1 LVRHKP
7 GRFFWNGPWSARQI
21 HAAQAAN
28 QEMYMTRQLS
38 FTKYE
43 QEILPQFR
51 RQCSTAESTEDVKKF
66 FSYSSQRL
74 LQNVFEDKVR
84 FRYDD
89 IALQPGHDPFY
100 LINDRLMGSDRFR
113 EVWEHSDLPRL
124 VKNLARSAVNRFRH
138 LEKNPEKTNKKI
150 RM

>member
-1 LVRHKP
+1 
-7 GRFFWNGPWSARQI
+7 
-21 HAAQAAN
+21 
-28 QEMYMTRQLS
+28 MTRQLS

-51 RQCSTAESTEDVKKF
+51 NQCNAAESTEDVKKF

-74 LQNVFEDKVR
+74 MRNVFKDSMR
-84 FRYDD
+84 FQWDD
-89 IALQPGHDPFY
+89 IALYPANDPFY
-100 LINDRLMGSDRFR
+100 RVNERLLASDNFKQI
-113 EVWEHSDLPRL
+113 WEHSDLPRL
-124 VKNLARSAVNRFRH
+124 VGNLARSAVNRFKH

>member
-1 LVRHKP
+1 
-7 GRFFWNGPWSARQI
+7 
-21 HAAQAAN
+21 
-28 QEMYMTRQLS
+28 MTRQLS

-51 RQCSTAESTEDVKKF
+51 KQCSTAESTEDVKKF

-74 LQNVFEDKVR
+74 MQNVFKDKLQ
-84 FRYDD
+84 FQWDD
-89 IALQPGHDPFY
+89 IALHPANDPFFQV
-100 LINDRLMGSDRFR
+100 NDRLMASGDFK
-113 EVWEHSDLPRL
+113 EIWEHSDLPHL

>member
-1 LVRHKP
+1 
-7 GRFFWNGPWSARQI
+7 
-21 HAAQAAN
+21 
-28 QEMYMTRQLS
+28 MTRQLS

-51 RQCSTAESTEDVKKF
+51 KQCNSAESTEDVKKF

-74 LQNVFEDKVR
+74 MHNVFQGRLR
-84 FRYDD
+84 FQWDD
-89 IALQPGHDPFY
+89 IALQPAGAPFFQV
-100 LINDRLMGSDRFR
+100 NERLMSSGDFK
-113 EVWEHSDLPRL
+113 EIWDHSDLPHLLR
-124 VKNLARSAVNRFRH
+124 NLAKSAVNRFKH